1 VERKL
6 ELVIVPVS
14 DVDRAK
20 AFYIE
25 QAGSDLLV
33 DHRAGDDVRVVQSTP
48 PGTACSL
55 ALMRNDEA
63 PGSVPGPHRVAF
75 DIDARRAQ
83 LVERETDPGEIYPFE
98 SGTQVSGPDPER
110 GAHRSFFSFGD
121 SNGYGWP
128 VPEVKRSE
136 PAQ

>member
-6 ELVIVPVS
+6 ELIIVPVS
-14 DVDRAK
+14 DVGRAK

-25 QAGSDLLV
+25 QAGFDLLV

-48 PGTACSL
+48 PG
-55 ALMRNDEA
+55 
-63 PGSVPGPHRVAF
+63 SVQGPHRVAF

-121 SNGYGWP
+121 SNGHGWP
-128 VPEVKRSE
+128 VPEDKRSE